1 MCPAEGSIVGL
12 RTDINGPE
20 PEERNQ
26 RWSGGRSGPRCGD
39 ALRGAVRRTRRGGR
53 AIGQG
58 AHSAVHH
65 AEVIAHKTGEPYGT
79 LVLSIS
85 VTIIEV
91 SLIIA
96 MMLSG
101 HEGSE
106 FIARDAVFATV
117 MIVINGVIGLCIF
130 MGGLKH
136 HEMSFRNEGTNSAL
150 AVLTALATFILVMP
164 TVTISTPGP
173 NFTQSQLA
181 FAGIASFALYAAFIF
196 FQTITHRDYYLPKA
210 NNKKSNSE
218 IHADKPSNLKTTI
231 SAFLLLLSLIVVVG
245 LAELLSPAIEA
256 GVKAAGA
263 PKTIVGIAIAL
274 LVLLPEGFA
283 AVRAAKANRLQSSLN
298 LALGSALA
306 SIGLTIPTVAAIA
319 IYFNLPLSLG
329 ISDLNMVLMY
339 LSFFIGAL
347 TLAIG
352 RTTLLQGV
360 VHLIIFFE
368 YLFLSLVP

>member
-1 MCPAEGSIVGL
+1 MAQLLTQTWFI
-12 RTDINGPE
+12 
-20 PEERNQ
+20 
-26 RWSGGRSGPRCGD
+26 
-39 ALRGAVRRTRRGGR
+39 ALMGITLIGAVL
-53 AIGQG
+53 
-58 AHSAVHH
+58 SAVHH

-96 MMLSG
+96 MMLTG

-117 MIVINGVIGLCIF
+117 MIVLNGVIGLCIF
-130 MGGLKH
+130 MGGFKH
-136 HEMSFRNEGTNSAL
+136 HEMSFRNEGMNSAL
-150 AVLTALATFILVMP
+150 AVLTAMATFILVMP
-164 TVTISTPGP
+164 MVTTSTPGP
-173 NFTQSQLA
+173 DFTRSQLA
-181 FAGIASFALYAAFIF
+181 FAGTACFALYIAFLF
-196 FQTITHRDYYLPKA
+196 FQTVSHRDYYLPKA
-210 NNKKSNSE
+210 VKQKTDSAV
-218 IHADKPSNLKTTI
+218 HADKPSNLKTTV

-245 LAELLSPAIEA
+245 LAEALSPAIEA
-256 GVKAAGA
+256 GVKAADA
-263 PKTIVGIAIAL
+263 PKTVVGIAIAM
-274 LVLLPEGFA
+274 LVLLPEAYA
-283 AVRAAKANRLQSSLN
+283 AVRAARANRLQSSLN

-319 IYFNLPLSLG
+319 IFFDLPISLG
-329 ISDLNMVLMY
+329 IGNLNMVLLY

>member
-1 MCPAEGSIVGL
+1 MTNLLSQTWIIALMSITL
-12 RTDINGPE
+12 I
-20 PEERNQ
+20 
-26 RWSGGRSGPRCGD
+26 
-39 ALRGAVRRTRRGGR
+39 GAVL
-53 AIGQG
+53 A
-58 AHSAVHH
+58 AVHY

-91 SLIIA
+91 SLIIS
-96 MMLSG
+96 MMLTG

-130 MGGLKH
+130 VGGLTH
-136 HEMSFRNEGTNSAL
+136 HEMTFRNEGTNSAL

-164 TVTISTPGP
+164 LMTVSTPGP
-173 NFTQSQLA
+173 DFTKSQLI
-181 FAGIASFALYAAFIF
+181 FAGIACFALYIAFLF
-196 FQTITHRDYYLPKA
+196 FQTVSHRDYYLPKA
-210 NNKKSNSE
+210 EDKKTDSNF
-218 IHADKPSNLKTTI
+218 HALKPSNSKTAI
-231 SAFLLLLSLIVVVG
+231 SGVLLLLSLVTVVG
-245 LAELLSPAIEA
+245 LAELLSPAIER
-256 GVKAAGA
+256 GVAAAGA

-274 LVLLPEGFA
+274 LVLMPEGFA
-283 AVRAAKANRLQSSLN
+283 AVRAARANRLQSSLN

-319 IYFNLPLSLG
+319 IFFDLNLSLG
-329 ISDLNMVLMY
+329 ISTLNMTLMY

-352 RTTLLQGV
+352 RTTLLQGI
-360 VHLIIFFE
+360 VHIIIFLEF
-368 YLFLSLVP
+368 LFLSLVP

>member
-1 MCPAEGSIVGL
+1 MH
-12 RTDINGPE
+12 
-20 PEERNQ
+20 
-26 RWSGGRSGPRCGD
+26 
-39 ALRGAVRRTRRGGR
+39 ALAPLLDQTWFIALMSVILIAAVLT
-53 AIGQG
+53 
-58 AHSAVHH
+58 AVHH

-96 MMLSG
+96 MMLAG

-117 MIVINGVIGLCIF
+117 MIVLNGVVGLCIF

-150 AVLTALATFILVMP
+150 GVLTAMATFILVMP
-164 TVTISTPGP
+164 MVTTSTPGP
-173 NFTQSQLA
+173 DFTKSQLA
-181 FAGIASFALYAAFIF
+181 FAGIACFALYIAFVF
-196 FQTITHRDYYLPKA
+196 FQTVSHRDYYLPQATDQKT
-210 NNKKSNSE
+210 NSNV
-218 IHADKPSNLKTTI
+218 HADKPSKLKTGV
-231 SAFLLLLSLIVVVG
+231 SALLLIISLGVVVG
-245 LAELLSPAIEA
+245 LAEALSPAIEA
-256 GVKAAGA
+256 GVKAADA
-263 PKTIVGIAIAL
+263 PKTVVGIAIAM
-274 LVLLPEGFA
+274 LVLLPEAYA
-283 AVRAAKANRLQSSLN
+283 AIRTARANRLQSSLN

-319 IYFNLPLSLG
+319 IVFDLPLSLG
-329 ISDLNMVLMY
+329 ISNLNIVLMY

-360 VHLIIFFE
+360 LHLIIFFE

>member
-1 MCPAEGSIVGL
+1 MTNLLSQTWFIFLMGATLI
-12 RTDINGPE
+12 
-20 PEERNQ
+20 
-26 RWSGGRSGPRCGD
+26 
-39 ALRGAVRRTRRGGR
+39 GAVL
-53 AIGQG
+53 
-58 AHSAVHH
+58 SAVHH

-91 SLIIA
+91 SLIIS
-96 MMLSG
+96 MMLTG
-101 HEGSE
+101 HDGSE

-130 MGGLKH
+130 VGGLKH

-164 TVTISTPGP
+164 MVTVSTPGP
-173 NFTQSQLA
+173 DFTKSQLA
-181 FAGIASFALYAAFIF
+181 FAGIASFSLYVAFLL
-196 FQTITHRDYYLPKA
+196 FQTITHRDYYLPKIHG
-210 NNKKSNSE
+210 KREDSSE
-218 IHADKPSNLKTTI
+218 HADKPSNSKTAI
-231 SAFLLLLSLIVVVG
+231 SAVLLLLSLIAVVG
-245 LAELLSPAIEA
+245 LAEALSPAIEA

-263 PKTIVGIAIAL
+263 PKTVVGIAIAM
-274 LVLLPEGFA
+274 LVLMPEGFA
-283 AVRAAKANRLQSSLN
+283 AVRASRANRLQSSLN

-319 IYFNLPLSLG
+319 IFFDLQLSLG
-329 ISDLNMVLMY
+329 ITSLNMVLMY

-352 RTTLLQGV
+352 RTTLVQGV

>member
-1 MCPAEGSIVGL
+1 MTNLLSQTWFIFLMGATLI
-12 RTDINGPE
+12 
-20 PEERNQ
+20 
-26 RWSGGRSGPRCGD
+26 
-39 ALRGAVRRTRRGGR
+39 GAVL
-53 AIGQG
+53 
-58 AHSAVHH
+58 SAVHH

-91 SLIIA
+91 SLIIS
-96 MMLSG
+96 MMLTG
-101 HEGSE
+101 HDGSE

-130 MGGLKH
+130 VGGLKH

-164 TVTISTPGP
+164 MVTVSTPGP
-173 NFTQSQLA
+173 DFTKSQLA
-181 FAGIASFALYAAFIF
+181 FAGIASFALYVAFLL
-196 FQTITHRDYYLPKA
+196 FQTITHRDYYLPKVEG
-210 NNKKSNSE
+210 KREDSSE
-218 IHADKPSNLKTTI
+218 HAAKPSNSKTGV
-231 SAFLLLLSLIVVVG
+231 SAVLLLLSLIAVIG
-245 LAELLSPAIEA
+245 LAEALSPAIEA
-256 GVKAAGA
+256 GVKAVGA
-263 PKTIVGIAIAL
+263 PKTVVGIAIAM

-283 AVRAAKANRLQSSLN
+283 AVRASKANRLQSSLN

-319 IYFNLPLSLG
+319 IFFDLQLSLG
-329 ISDLNMVLMY
+329 ITSLNMVLMY

>member
-1 MCPAEGSIVGL
+1 MTNLLSQTWFI
-12 RTDINGPE
+12 
-20 PEERNQ
+20 
-26 RWSGGRSGPRCGD
+26 
-39 ALRGAVRRTRRGGR
+39 ALMSVTLIGAVL
-53 AIGQG
+53 
-58 AHSAVHH
+58 SAVHH
-65 AEVIAHKTGEPYGT
+65 AEVIAHKTGEPFGT

-91 SLIIA
+91 SLIIS
-96 MMLSG
+96 MMLTG

-130 MGGLKH
+130 MGGLTH
-136 HEMSFRNEGTNSAL
+136 HEMTFRNEGTNSAL

-173 NFTQSQLA
+173 DFTKSQLA
-181 FAGIASFALYAAFIF
+181 FAGIASFALYIAFLF
-196 FQTITHRDYYLPKA
+196 FQTVSHRDYYLPKA
-210 NNKKSNSE
+210 QDKKTDINF
-218 IHADKPSNLKTTI
+218 HAQKPSNLKATI
-231 SAFLLLLSLIVVVG
+231 SVFLLIASLILVVG

-256 GVKAAGA
+256 GVKSAGA
-263 PKTIVGIAIAL
+263 PKTIVGIAIAM
-274 LVLLPEGFA
+274 LVLLPEAYA

-306 SIGLTIPTVAAIA
+306 SIGLSIPAIAAIA
-319 IYFNLPLSLG
+319 IFFQLPLSLG
-329 ISDLNMVLMY
+329 ISDLNMTLMY
-339 LSFFIGAL
+339 LTFFIGAL

>member
-1 MCPAEGSIVGL
+1 M
-12 RTDINGPE
+12 T
-20 PEERNQ
+20 
-26 RWSGGRSGPRCGD
+26 
-39 ALRGAVRRTRRGGR
+39 ALLSQTWFIAPMGITLIGAVL
-53 AIGQG
+53 
-58 AHSAVHH
+58 SAVHH

-91 SLIIA
+91 SLIIS
-96 MMLSG
+96 MMLTG

-130 MGGLKH
+130 VGGLTH

-164 TVTISTPGP
+164 IVTVSTPGP
-173 NFTQSQLA
+173 DFTKSQLA
-181 FAGIASFALYAAFIF
+181 FAGIASFALYIAFLF
-196 FQTITHRDYYLPKA
+196 FQTVSHRDYYLPKTED
-210 NNKKSNSE
+210 KKTDSNF
-218 IHADKPSNLKTTI
+218 HALKPSNLKTGV
-231 SAFLLLLSLIVVVG
+231 SGVLLIISLIVVVG
-245 LAELLSPAIEA
+245 LAELLSPAIER
-256 GVKAAGA
+256 GVAAAGA

-306 SIGLTIPTVAAIA
+306 SIGLTIPAVAAIA
-319 IYFNLPLSLG
+319 IFFDLPLSLG
-329 ISDLNMVLMY
+329 ISGLNMTLMY
-339 LSFFIGAL
+339 LSLFIGAL

-360 VHLIIFFE
+360 VHLIIFCE

>member
-1 MCPAEGSIVGL
+1 M
-12 RTDINGPE
+12 TDLL
-20 PEERNQ
+20 NQ
-26 RWSGGRSGPRCGD
+26 TWFI
-39 ALRGAVRRTRRGGR
+39 ALMGITLIGAVL
-53 AIGQG
+53 
-58 AHSAVHH
+58 SAVHH

-79 LVLSIS
+79 LVLAIS
-85 VTIIEV
+85 VTIIEA

-96 MMLSG
+96 MMFAG

-117 MIVINGVIGLCIF
+117 MIVMNGVIGLCIF
-130 MGGLKH
+130 MGGFKH
-136 HEMSFRNEGTNSAL
+136 HEMTFRNEGTNSAL

-164 TVTISTPGP
+164 IVTVSTPGP
-173 NFTQSQLA
+173 DFTKGQLA
-181 FAGIASFALYAAFIF
+181 FAGIASFALYSAFIF
-196 FQTITHRDYYLPKA
+196 FQTISHRDYYLPKDEDQ
-210 NNKKSNSE
+210 KTNSHK
-218 IHADKPSNLKTTI
+218 HAAKPSNLKTTI
-231 SAFLLLLSLIVVVG
+231 SLVLLLISLAAVVG
-245 LAELLSPAIEA
+245 LAEALNPAIEA

-263 PKTIVGIAIAL
+263 PKTVVGIAIAM

-283 AVRAAKANRLQSSLN
+283 AVRAARANRLQSSLN

-306 SIGLTIPTVAAIA
+306 SIGLTIPTVAAFA
-319 IYFNLPLSLG
+319 ILFNLPLSLG
-329 ISDLNMVLMY
+329 ISNLNMTLMY

-368 YLFLSLVP
+368 FLFLSLVP